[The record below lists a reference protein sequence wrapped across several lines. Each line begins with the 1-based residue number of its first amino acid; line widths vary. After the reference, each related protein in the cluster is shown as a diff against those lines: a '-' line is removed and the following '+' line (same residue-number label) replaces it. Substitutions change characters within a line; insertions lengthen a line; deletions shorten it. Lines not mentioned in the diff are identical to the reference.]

1 MHVISITLLV
11 WRGFFSGGG
20 GGILMSLYPSA
31 QVSWFSIK
39 RQNFKS
45 GVNQQESNGPQGF
58 PEQLVI

>member
-11 WRGFFSGGG
+11 WRGFFRG

-31 QVSWFSIK
+31 QVSWFGIK